1 MMPEIWLERL
11 IRDAL
16 QEDLGSGDVTTSS
29 IIPNSQKAR
38 GIALAKKSGILAGVE
53 VAAKVFKTTD
63 PSCSITVKKED
74 GSRIGGGDIV
84 MMIEGLA
91 APMLMAERVA
101 LNLMQRMSGIATETA
116 RYIEATRGLKVRIVD
131 TRKTTP
137 GLRMLEKYAVRV
149 GGGFNHRFGLYDG
162 VLVKD
167 NHLSL
172 LRGMGITLKETVRT
186 LRTKVPHT
194 LRVEVEVQDLA
205 EVREAIEAGA
215 DVILLDNMKIDE
227 IKAAVELVDRR
238 AIVEASG
245 GITLDNVRT
254 IAQTGVDVISIG
266 ALTHSA
272 PSLDISIEIEPL

>member
-1 MMPEIWLERL
+1 MPEIWLERL

-29 IIPNSQKAR
+29 IISNSQKAR
-38 GIALAKKSGILAGVE
+38 GIAIAKKSGILAGVE
-53 VAAKVFKTTD
+53 VAAKVFKTID

-172 LRGMGITLKETVRT
+172 LRGMGITLKEAVRT

-215 DVILLDNMKIDE
+215 DVILLDNLKIDE

-245 GITLDNVRT
+245 GITLDNVRA